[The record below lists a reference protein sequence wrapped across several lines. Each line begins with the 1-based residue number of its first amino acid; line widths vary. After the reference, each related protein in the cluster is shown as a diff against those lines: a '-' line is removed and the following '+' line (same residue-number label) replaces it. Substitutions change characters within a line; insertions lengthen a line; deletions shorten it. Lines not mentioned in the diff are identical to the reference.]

1 MDWFRWHHGTV
12 TDPKFGLIAKRA
24 GVPLPAVIAVWAY
37 LLEAASMAER
47 RGDFGTID
55 TEALDCMFA
64 LDDGKTAAIIDSMRA
79 RGMIAE
85 TQLCAWERRQPKR
98 EREDSSAD
106 RVRAHR
112 AAKKAAEAAAGNDT
126 EGDVTPSNATNKTET
141 PREEEI
147 REEDKQQGQQHAP
160 PAASGGDVPKRITS
174 PKRDAPKTLHR
185 FAEFWAVYPVK
196 KGKAEAMRKWAAK
209 GLDAIA
215 DQIIA
220 HVRKMEAEDA
230 QWKRGFIPYGST
242 YVNGEGWLDVPSKD
256 PADMRT
262 VTAPA
267 PAAMGAKVA
276 LAPSETPLDR
286 DLNWLQQRFERG
298 EFGEGEAG
306 RQNLLAERVKVIE
319 KHRGHTDGND

>member
-1 MDWFRWHHGTV
+1 MDWFRWHHGTT

-24 GVPLPAVIAVWAY
+24 CVGLPAVIAVWAY

-47 RGDFGTID
+47 RGEFGTID
-55 TEALDCMFA
+55 AEALDCMFG
-64 LDDGKTAAIIDSMRA
+64 LEDGKTAAIIDAMRL
-79 RGMIAE
+79 RGMIDGSRL
-85 TQLCAWERRQPKR
+85 TAWDRRQPKR
-98 EREDSSAD
+98 EREDNSAE

-112 AAKKAAEAAAGNDT
+112 AKKAAEAAAGNG
-126 EGDVTPSNATNKTET
+126 ESGNVTPSNANNSKET
-141 PREEEI
+141 PRGEEI
-147 REEDKQQGQQHAP
+147 REEDKQQDQQHAP
-160 PAASGGDVPKRITS
+160 PAAAGGDVPKRITS
-174 PKRDAPKTLHR
+174 PKKDASKTLHR

-196 KGKAEAMRKWAAK
+196 KGKAEAMKKWAQK

-256 PADMRT
+256 PADVRT
-262 VTAPA
+262 VTTPA

-319 KHRGHTDGND
+319 KHREASNGNQA